1 MSYPVE
7 NLLRRPYELYSAIGM
22 SSLAV
27 STAALSFAR
36 IPFGP
41 VPQEALPVAACIC
54 AYSAWRAWKGWR
66 FVRYQR
72 GLRELPIFQLHLE
85 EIPHSTKAYYVGKG
99 FQWDARH
106 VQRLVMARE
115 PRFAHLSRP
124 SWIHDQARSIEL
136 KAENAGMDL
145 RQYTGRDA
153 WWNPARPLPP
163 VGGDPL
169 LHAVGLWEGEKDVWF
184 DLYSRVGHVLVLG
197 TTRVGKT
204 RFLELQVTQDI
215 RRGDTVIV
223 FDPKGDAALLKR
235 MFAEAKRAVRLDRF
249 YVLHLGFPEL
259 SARYNGIGD
268 FSRVTEIATR
278 ITNQLPQEGEGANFA
293 QFVWGFVNSMGRSLV
308 ALGRKVRYVD
318 ILRYASDIEPLL
330 VDYCS
335 FWLDREPAAAGW
347 REEAAAMEI
356 DKKAFDRALQSR
368 SIPVLKIIDYIR
380 AKGLYDPVAHSL
392 IKIISF
398 EQSFWNKLVAS
409 LIPLLEKL
417 TTGRVSELLN
427 PDYENPDD
435 PRPIF
440 DWEGILRGGGIVY
453 VGLDSLSDYE
463 VAGAVGNSMF
473 SDLTSLAGRIYKDVQ
488 SGGVPIAKC
497 SVHGDEFNELIGDEF
512 VPLLNKAGGAG
523 YQVTVYT
530 QTWSDIEARIGNKA
544 KAGQIGGNLNSLFML
559 RVKNTETAEILTAQL
574 GKARISTLTPV
585 TGANDNNNPED
596 FDEFSSKNEDRI
608 TPQEVDLL
616 TAADVTS
623 LPKGQA
629 FAYVE
634 GRLYKL
640 RLPLPDPADESE
652 MPESLA
658 HMVREMERRHDNDT
672 GDREG
677 LASSISPDAPNEER
691 GVTVQGKGCGW

>member
-1 MSYPVE
+1 MPYPVE

-22 SSLAV
+22 SGLAV
-27 STAALSFAR
+27 STAVLSYAR

-41 VPQEALPVAACIC
+41 NPQEALPVAACIC
-54 AYSAWRAWKGWR
+54 TYAAWRAWQGWR
-66 FVRYQR
+66 IVRYKR
-72 GLRELPIFQLHLE
+72 GLRKLPVFQLGLE
-85 EIPHSTKAYYVGKG
+85 EIPHSTKAYYVGTG

-115 PRFAHLSRP
+115 PQFAHLSRP
-124 SWIHDQARSIEL
+124 SWAHDKARELEL

-145 RQYTGRDA
+145 RQHTSRDT

-215 RRGDTVIV
+215 RRGDTVLV

-235 MFAEAKRAVRLDRF
+235 MYAEAKRAGRLDRF
-249 YVLHLGFPEL
+249 YVFHLGFPEL

-293 QFVWGFVNSMGRSLV
+293 QFVWGFVNSMGRALV

-318 ILRYASDIEPLL
+318 ILRYASDIEPL
-330 VDYCS
+330 VMDYCT
-335 FWLDREPAAAGW
+335 FWLDNEPKAKGW
-347 REEAAAMEI
+347 KEAVAERNI
-356 DKKAFDRALQSR
+356 DMKNVDRALKGR
-368 SIPVLKIIDYIR
+368 SPDIIRLMDYIR
-380 AKGLYDPVAHSL
+380 DQGLYDPVAHSL

-417 TTGRVSELLN
+417 TTGQVAELLN
-427 PDYENPDD
+427 PDYEDPDD

-488 SGGVPIAKC
+488 SGGTPIPKC
-497 SVHGDEFNELIGDEF
+497 SVHADEFNELIGDEF

-544 KAGQIGGNLNSLFML
+544 KAGQIAGNLNSVFML
-559 RVKNTETAEILTAQL
+559 RVKNPETAEILTKQL
-574 GKARISTLTPV
+574 GKVWINTLTPV

-608 TPQEVDLL
+608 NRQEVDLL
-616 TAADVTS
+616 TAADLTS

-629 FAYVE
+629 YAYVE

-640 RLPLPDPADESE
+640 RLPLPDPADEE
-652 MPESLA
+652 AMPKSLA
-658 HMVREMERRHDNDT
+658 HMVREMARRHENDEFET
-672 GDREG
+672 EAFEG
-677 LASSISPDAPNEER
+677 LAAPVPGEEH
-691 GVTVQGKGCGW
+691 GVTVEGKGCGW